1 MIVQEKKPKELL
13 EDRIFTV
20 SNFLSVSRVFL
31 LPFFITFTK
40 TYMAS
45 PEKTEF
51 LFYAMLTCLL
61 AVLTD
66 YLDGFLA
73 RLLHQESVLGRYL
86 DPVCDKIVTVGGL
99 SVIVHY
105 FRFPLWILLAYIVRE
120 ILGIWLGSFLYLKRG
135 IQGKPNWWGKFGVGL
150 VAIAVLWYMCIPLI
164 EFRIPGESI
173 LKHPEISG
181 YVLVAILCAGIFAYS
196 KRYWN
201 IVFHPEKI
209 QIDPEDKKTR
219 KKYELV

>member
-1 MIVQEKKPKELL
+1 MIVQEKKPQELL

-40 TYMAS
+40 TYISS
-45 PEKTEF
+45 PDKTEF
-51 LFYAMLTCLL
+51 LLYAILTCIL

-86 DPVCDKIVTVGGL
+86 DPICDKIVTIGGL

-105 FRFPLWILLAYIVRE
+105 FRFPIWIL
-120 ILGIWLGSFLYLKRG
+120 
-135 IQGKPNWWGKFGVGL
+135 
-150 VAIAVLWYMCIPLI
+150 IA
-164 EFRIPGESI
+164 
-173 LKHPEISG
+173 
-181 YVLVAILCAGIFAYS
+181 
-196 KRYWN
+196 
-201 IVFHPEKI
+201 
-209 QIDPEDKKTR
+209 
-219 KKYELV
+219 